1 MLYFNVN
8 NNDKEKIIN
17 LLQDVPKNNNKLV
30 ESILNEHRYNFAS
43 IKKFNDDSLEII
55 NGNDYI
61 LLGPLGGIYETKG
74 KYDKYNC
81 FERDLDEFDLVLQK
95 DVNNILSGNADV
107 INLG

>member
-8 NNDKEKIIN
+8 NNDKDKIMNI
-17 LLQDVPKNNNKLV
+17 LEDIPKNNNKLI
-30 ESILNEHRYNFAS
+30 ESKLNENGYNFAS
-43 IKKFNDDSLEII
+43 IKKFDDDSLEII
-55 NGNDYI
+55 NGSDYI

-81 FERDLDEFDLVLQK
+81 FERDLDEFDLVIQS
-95 DVNNILSGNADV
+95 DINNILSGNADV